1 MKEST
6 CSRVI
11 DDMSERKAGL
21 VEGVGWVGVGGKR
34 CSGPT
39 EETYAT
45 IDMLCARERYF
56 SAIAPAATRPGKRTV
71 RDTSQKEI
79 PKTKETGSHQLSP

>member
-11 DDMSERKAGL
+11 EDMSERKAGL

-34 CSGPT
+34 GSGPT

-45 IDMLCARERYF
+45 IDTVVRKKEVLLCYCPSSNSSWQA
-56 SAIAPAATRPGKRTV
+56 
-71 RDTSQKEI
+71 DC
-79 PKTKETGSHQLSP
+79 